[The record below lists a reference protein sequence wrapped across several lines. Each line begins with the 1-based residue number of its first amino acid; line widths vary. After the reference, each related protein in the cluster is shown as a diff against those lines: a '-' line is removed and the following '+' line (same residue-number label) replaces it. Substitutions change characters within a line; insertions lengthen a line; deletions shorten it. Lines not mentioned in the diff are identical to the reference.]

1 MRKLNFILEFSK
13 TKSGNRS
20 PQRFHEDLLDELGL
34 GQLQVDV
41 DVLLP
46 VLPAPAE
53 LEVGQM
59 VREPSHKPRRKKI
72 RI

>member
-1 MRKLNFILEFSK
+1 MRKLNLILEFSK
-13 TKSGNRS
+13 TKSGNGS
-20 PQRFHEDLLDELGL
+20 PQRFHEDFLDELGL

-59 VREPSHKPRRKKI
+59 VREPSHEPRRKKI